1 MQTGRFFMGHHKSIF
16 WMGLLFVLF
25 TPVSQ
30 AVEIQAT
37 KFLSSHNSEE
47 TIPQSIDPEQ
57 TLEWQ
62 SGFSPC
68 HRGSGRRC
76 AAH

>member
-1 MQTGRFFMGHHKSIF
+1 MQTGKNFMGHHKSIF
-16 WMGLLFVLF
+16 WMGLLLVLF
-25 TPVSQ
+25 TPEYQ
-30 AVEIQAT
+30 AVGIQST
-37 KFLSSHNSEE
+37 NILLSNNKEE
-47 TIPQSIDPEQ
+47 TIPQNIDPNQ